1 MGFGVS
7 VQGTVSIGVFW
18 ALVQGFNVSGHFME
32 TILFIIDPYNGNF
45 HQNSVKATQVS
56 SHGVGVLY
64 NHRFGAL
71 GL

>member
-45 HQNSVKATQVS
+45 HQNS
-56 SHGVGVLY
+56 
-64 NHRFGAL
+64 
-71 GL
+71 